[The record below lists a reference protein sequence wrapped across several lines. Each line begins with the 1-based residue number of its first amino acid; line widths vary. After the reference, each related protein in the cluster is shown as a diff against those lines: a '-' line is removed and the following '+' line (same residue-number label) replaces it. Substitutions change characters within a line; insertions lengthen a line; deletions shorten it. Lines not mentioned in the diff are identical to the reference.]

1 MKINFLHY
9 LLYVVRKS
17 ITNRRGSCFL
27 LIRCYIFLFPVT
39 PYMASPIIDV
49 NNLSTK
55 SLRQMKIVLQEIKK
69 WNIRNQGLVCNT
81 EHIYIIP
88 FHNCQEWTIFLE
100 EWRSFDNYWILQSI
114 SSSLSDNCWMET
126 DWEMSPPNTH
136 WQRRGRWRSAGDC
149 YWGRI
154 TE

>member
-1 MKINFLHY
+1 M
-9 LLYVVRKS
+9 S
-17 ITNRRGSCFL
+17 IICPPNHS
-27 LIRCYIFLFPVT
+27 
-39 PYMASPIIDV
+39 D
-49 NNLSTK
+49 K
-55 SLRQMKIVLQEIKK
+55 WKIVLQEIKK

-136 WQRRGRWRSAGDC
+136 WQRRGRWRSLIGRGLQNSVRSSQITQITSIFTNRGPVCNGCC
-149 YWGRI
+149 YNKIGGRI
-154 TE
+154 RQNRRTQLLQLY

>member
-1 MKINFLHY
+1 M
-9 LLYVVRKS
+9 S
-17 ITNRRGSCFL
+17 IICPPNHS
-27 LIRCYIFLFPVT
+27 
-39 PYMASPIIDV
+39 D
-49 NNLSTK
+49 K
-55 SLRQMKIVLQEIKK
+55 WKIVLQEIKK

-149 YWGRI
+149 YLGEDYRI
-154 TE
+154 VFVLPKLPKLPVYLLIEGQCVMAAVTTKSGGQIRQNQGTQLLQLY